1 MNKILMAVSLLVLA
15 GCKSSVKKEEVAK
28 APSAAA
34 PVVTAPK
41 EAPKP
46 QKESVVGNR
55 YSCQVLDDKRIVEFK
70 KENGRCEIH
79 YTKFGNSSEVAW
91 AEATPSL
98 CSEVY
103 EKIRTNIEGKG
114 FTCQNISKNL
124 AAK

>member
-1 MNKILMAVSLLVLA
+1 MKKILMALSVLALA
-15 GCKSSVKKEEVAK
+15 GCKSAIKKTEVAK
-28 APSAAA
+28 APAA
-34 PVVTAPK
+34 PTVVEKPK

-46 QKESVVGNR
+46 QKEQLLGNR

-70 KENGRCEIH
+70 KESGRCEIH
-79 YTKFGNSSEVAW
+79 YTKFGNSEQVAW

-103 EKIRTNIEGKG
+103 DKIRTNIEGKG
-114 FTCQNISKNL
+114 FTCQNISKDL